1 MVYAHLRYSDMPF
14 MGSVTAP
21 ERAEDSVALAKL
33 VFGDDFVENNTVMI
47 NLINANSPMTF
58 DATMLGAL
66 KVYARHN
73 QACIVTPFILAG
85 AMAPVTRSEEH
96 TSELQSLMRNS
107 YAVFCLKKKIK
118 YN

>member
-1 MVYAHLRYSDMPF
+1 
-14 MGSVTAP
+14 
-21 ERAEDSVALAKL
+21 
-33 VFGDDFVENNTVMI
+33 MI

-85 AMAPVTRSEEH
+85 AMAPVTPVGVMPQ
-96 TSELQSLMRNS
+96 TLAAALAGLSLTQLIRPGAP
-107 YAVFCLKKKIK
+107 AVLGTFPSSKSMPTDAPAFRPTWHNVVYEKGVSILVH
-118 YN
+118 

>member
-1 MVYAHLRYSDMPF
+1 
-14 MGSVTAP
+14 
-21 ERAEDSVALAKL
+21 
-33 VFGDDFVENNTVMI
+33 MI

-85 AMAPVTRSEEH
+85 AMAPVTPVGVMTQTLAEALAGLSLTQLIRPGAPAVLGRFASSLSMPSGAPPFRPPERPEE
-96 TSELQSLMRNS
+96 RRGG
-107 YAVFCLKKKIK
+107 
-118 YN
+118 